1 MQPLERML
9 VSGHNANYTIA
20 VLFKKLW
27 RLYLCIM
34 LIQVWHIHILTS
46 SIVYHLVS

>member
-9 VSGHNANYTIA
+9 VSGHNANYMIA
-20 VLFKKLW
+20 LLFKKLW
-27 RLYLCIM
+27 RLYLCIT
-34 LIQVWHIHILTS
+34 LIQVWHMYSLTS